1 MRVGRYYGIVGEN
14 LGFKPVEEP
23 LVVSD
28 AVAYEIERRLDRLV
42 RWRIMAK
49 RVGYGYTG
57 PINFDRRRTGN
68 GLVAFGVGPEDVLK
82 LLARC
87 ERAAARQGSRA
98 WW

>member
-1 MRVGRYYGIVGEN
+1 MGAEEASGELRSESAGTTEYVGEH

-42 RWRIMAK
+42 RWRIRAK
-49 RVGYGYTG
+49 RARYGYTG

-68 GLVAFGVGPEDVLK
+68 GLVAFGVGP
-82 LLARC
+82 RMF
-87 ERAAARQGSRA
+87 
-98 WW
+98 